1 MVDPYVVVFRILLLE
16 VYEPGLAFMRFI
28 SAHQIR
34 SL

>member
-1 MVDPYVVVFRILLLE
+1 MVDRYIVVFRIFLLE
-16 VYEPGLAFMRFI
+16 VYEPGLAFVRFI